1 MWPSA
6 YARSV
11 VVPGT
16 GLEAVAVGVAPPA
29 TVAAR
34 CRAFDGDPMAAS
46 GDEGRVVYMA
56 ASAGGSAARKLS
68 SRSLAGAVGVDAIVG
83 LRPARTRTMLARSA
97 SSSPSSTSESESLP
111 RWSSDVSELPESEP
125 LRSIAGLLDVASART
140 RGLVAIVV
148 LEVVVVVVLVDTL
161 GDEVEEHVIES
172 ITSGDRTDGSD
183 EDACNVMAVIDSP
196 DAIRARSS
204 GRYTRSITTG
214 SDGTLRNDAFFLS

>member
-34 CRAFDGDPMAAS
+34 CRAFDGDPMAAT

-68 SRSLAGAVGVDAIVG
+68 TRSLAGAVGVDAIVG

-148 LEVVVVVVLVDTL
+148 LEVVVVVVVVVLA
-161 GDEVEEHVIES
+161 EEHVIES